1 MVKKIQNCIDD
12 ELLQNQYS
20 LKPQYRGHILVFCS
34 GVD

>member
-20 LKPQYRGHILVFCS
+20 LKAQYRGHILVFCS